1 MKARGPVGKGS
12 SASGFTLVELLV
24 VIAIIAILAGLFLP
38 ALSRAKG
45 RAHLVKC
52 KSNLRQMGI
61 ALMAYVGDGGYYP
74 GHESGQDAENRHH
87 TWFVD
92 LKPWTRSLWRAGVYD
107 CPAYEAPIPLSGL
120 DPYSLTWHQTPGD
133 YDYNQC
139 GVPCDLPVGQF
150 GLGAVYLPLG
160 QRGWI
165 RESRVLV
172 PSDMIAIGDAYMVD
186 GMPDG
191 IHALTRMPGYQAGS
205 ATVKQEAR
213 LSARKRH
220 TGSFNVVFCDGHVE
234 HMKPSRLFG
243 QDDDAL
249 RRLNNDH
256 EPHRKGLTTESWPVI
271 TD

>member
-1 MKARGPVGKGS
+1 MKAIGLLSRRRAGS
-12 SASGFTLVELLV
+12 AFTLIELLV
-24 VIAIIAILAGLFLP
+24 VIAIIAVLAGMLLP

-45 RAHLVKC
+45 RAHLIKC
-52 KSNLRQMGI
+52 KSNLHQMGI
-61 ALMAYVGDGGYYP
+61 ALMAYVGDCGYYP
-74 GHESGQDAENRHH
+74 GHESGQDTENHHH

-92 LKPWTRSLWRAGVYD
+92 LKPWTSSVWRAGVYD

-139 GVPCDLPVGQF
+139 GVPRDLPLGQF
-150 GLGAVYLPLG
+150 GLGSVYVTSG

-172 PSDMIAIGDAYMVD
+172 PSDMIAIGDAYMADVYAH
-186 GMPDG
+186 GA
-191 IHALTRMPGYQAGS
+191 HALTLMYGYQFGT

-213 LSARKRH
+213 LSARRRH

-243 QDDDAL
+243 QDDTAL

-256 EPHRKGLTTESWPVI
+256 QPHRKGLTTESWPVI